1 METSDWIALVAAI
14 LVGGGTLTLAFMTWK
29 SIHQTRSI
37 HERERRERL
46 LNEILDWA
54 RDVATC
60 AFSIPAPMM
69 FEDITAGLETPT
81 VEKMVQRAR
90 VTTYTNLRLRYQ
102 IAARKSKY
110 IENIASSFSGNLDD
124 AVKKLSKQLNN
135 VISALQKCSRDL
147 DDISK
152 TENLKRAEDSLRK
165 KADILVEEAVKIKT
179 RDTG

>member
-1 METSDWIALVAAI
+1 MILEWIKEWALPLSAGATLVLAIAAF
-14 LVGGGTLTLAFMTWK
+14 LAIWQNRNLQK
-29 SIHQTRSI
+29 K
-37 HERERRERL
+37 ERKERL
-46 LNEILDWA
+46 LNEIIEWA

-69 FEDITAGLETPT
+69 FEDITAGLETPA

-90 VTTYTNLRLRYQ
+90 VTTYTNLRLRYH
-102 IAARKSKY
+102 IAARRSKY
-110 IENIASSFSGNLDD
+110 IETIASSFSGNLDD

-179 RDTG
+179 KDIS